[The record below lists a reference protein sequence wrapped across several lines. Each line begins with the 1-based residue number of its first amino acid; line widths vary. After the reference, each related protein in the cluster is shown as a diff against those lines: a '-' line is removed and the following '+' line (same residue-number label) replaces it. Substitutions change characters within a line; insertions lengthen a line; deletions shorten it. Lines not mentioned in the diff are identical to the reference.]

1 MFIRGKLFM
10 KANYKQKQKDLYTVN
25 DFMYLMKMLR
35 TPPEKM
41 EELLA
46 LMGDENV
53 SKEDAV
59 KQIEEYISER
69 LREMKEVK
77 ENTEVPLDKERP

>member
-1 MFIRGKLFM
+1 MR
-10 KANYKQKQKDLYTVN
+10 ANYKQKQKDLYTVN

-35 TPPEKM
+35 TPQEKM

-59 KQIEEYISER
+59 KRVEEYISKR

-77 ENTEVPLDKERP
+77 EDAEILPSR

>member
-1 MFIRGKLFM
+1 MR
-10 KANYKQKQKDLYTVN
+10 ANYKQQQKDLYTVN

-35 TPPEKM
+35 MPPEKM

-53 SKEDAV
+53 SREDAV
-59 KQIEEYISER
+59 KRIEEYISER

-77 ENTEVPLDKERP
+77 ENAEVPPSR

>member
-1 MFIRGKLFM
+1 MR
-10 KANYKQKQKDLYTVN
+10 ANYKQQQKDLYTVN

-46 LMGDENV
+46 LMSDENV
-53 SKEDAV
+53 SREDAV
-59 KQIEEYISER
+59 KRIEEYISES

-77 ENTEVPLDKERP
+77 EDAEIPPSE

>member
-1 MFIRGKLFM
+1 MR
-10 KANYKQKQKDLYTVN
+10 ANYKQKQKDLYTVN

-53 SKEDAV
+53 SREDAV
-59 KQIEEYISER
+59 KQVEEYISKR

-77 ENTEVPLDKERP
+77 ENTEILLDKEHP

>member
-1 MFIRGKLFM
+1 MR
-10 KANYKQKQKDLYTVN
+10 ANYKQQQKDLYTVN

-59 KQIEEYISER
+59 KQIEEYISKS

-77 ENTEVPLDKERP
+77 EDAEIPPSE

>member
-1 MFIRGKLFM
+1 MR
-10 KANYKQKQKDLYTVN
+10 ANYKQKQKDLYTVN

-53 SKEDAV
+53 SREDAV
-59 KQIEEYISER
+59 KQIEEYISGR

-77 ENTEVPLDKERP
+77 ENTEIPLDKEHP

>member
-1 MFIRGKLFM
+1 MR
-10 KANYKQKQKDLYTVN
+10 ANYKQKQKDLYTVN

-59 KQIEEYISER
+59 KRVEEYISKR

-77 ENTEVPLDKERP
+77 EDAEILPSR

>member
-1 MFIRGKLFM
+1 MR
-10 KANYKQKQKDLYTVN
+10 ANYKQQQKDLYTVN

-53 SKEDAV
+53 SREDAV
-59 KQIEEYISER
+59 KQVEEYISGR

-77 ENTEVPLDKERP
+77 ENIEIPLDKEHP

>member
-1 MFIRGKLFM
+1 MR
-10 KANYKQKQKDLYTVN
+10 ANYKQKQKDLYTVN

-35 TPPEKM
+35 TPQEKM

-59 KQIEEYISER
+59 KQVEEYISKR

-77 ENTEVPLDKERP
+77 EDAEILPSR

>member
-1 MFIRGKLFM
+1 MR
-10 KANYKQKQKDLYTVN
+10 ANYKQKQKDLYTVN

-35 TPPEKM
+35 TPQEKM

-53 SKEDAV
+53 SREDAV
-59 KQIEEYISER
+59 KQVEEYISKR

-77 ENTEVPLDKERP
+77 EDAEVLPSR

>member
-1 MFIRGKLFM
+1 MR
-10 KANYKQKQKDLYTVN
+10 ANYKQQQKDLYTVN

-46 LMGDENV
+46 LMGDESV
-53 SKEDAV
+53 SREDAV
-59 KQIEEYISER
+59 KRIKAYISGH
-69 LREMKEVK
+69 LC
-77 ENTEVPLDKERP
+77 

>member
-1 MFIRGKLFM
+1 MR
-10 KANYKQKQKDLYTVN
+10 ANYKQQQKDLYTVN
-25 DFMYLMKMLR
+25 DFMYLMRMLR

-53 SKEDAV
+53 SREDAV
-59 KQIEEYISER
+59 TQIEEYISGR

-77 ENTEVPLDKERP
+77 ENAEIPPSE

>member
-1 MFIRGKLFM
+1 M
-10 KANYKQKQKDLYTVN
+10 KANYKQQQKDLYTVN

-35 TPPEKM
+35 MPPEKM

-53 SKEDAV
+53 SREDAV
-59 KQIEEYISER
+59 KRIEEYIGER

-77 ENTEVPLDKERP
+77 ENAEVPPSR

>member
-1 MFIRGKLFM
+1 MR
-10 KANYKQKQKDLYTVN
+10 ANYKQQQKDLYTVN

-35 TPPEKM
+35 TPQEKM

-59 KQIEEYISER
+59 KQIEEYISKR

-77 ENTEVPLDKERP
+77 ENAEIPPSE

>member
-1 MFIRGKLFM
+1 MR
-10 KANYKQKQKDLYTVN
+10 ANYKQRQKDLYTVN

-53 SKEDAV
+53 SREDAV
-59 KQIEEYISER
+59 KRIEEYISER

-77 ENTEVPLDKERP
+77 EDAEIPPSE

>member
-1 MFIRGKLFM
+1 MR
-10 KANYKQKQKDLYTVN
+10 ANYKQQQKDLYTVN
-25 DFMYLMKMLR
+25 DFMYLMKILR
-35 TPPEKM
+35 TPQEKM

-46 LMGDENV
+46 LMSDESV
-53 SKEDAV
+53 SREDAV

-77 ENTEVPLDKERP
+77 EDAEIPPSK

>member
-1 MFIRGKLFM
+1 MR
-10 KANYKQKQKDLYTVN
+10 ANYKQQQKDLYTVN

-59 KQIEEYISER
+59 KRIEEYISGR
-69 LREMKEVK
+69 LRERKEVK
-77 ENTEVPLDKERP
+77 EDAEISPSE

>member
-1 MFIRGKLFM
+1 MR
-10 KANYKQKQKDLYTVN
+10 ANYKQQQKDLYTVN

-53 SKEDAV
+53 SREDAV
-59 KQIEEYISER
+59 KRIEEYISGC

-77 ENTEVPLDKERP
+77 EDAEIPPSE

>member
-1 MFIRGKLFM
+1 MR
-10 KANYKQKQKDLYTVN
+10 ANYKQQQKDLYTVN

-53 SKEDAV
+53 SREDAV
-59 KQIEEYISER
+59 KQIEEYISKR

-77 ENTEVPLDKERP
+77 ENAGIEADKQSDV

>member
-1 MFIRGKLFM
+1 MR
-10 KANYKQKQKDLYTVN
+10 ANYKQKQKDLYTVN

-53 SKEDAV
+53 SREDAV
-59 KQIEEYISER
+59 KRIEEYISGR

-77 ENTEVPLDKERP
+77 ENAEIPPSE